1 MSRKKKLKYKNSGND
16 RHTFSRS
23 EDDEDMAVSA
33 VVLRKKSPSEVKSCN
48 DLTEESDTVCAKNKS
63 NLYLIKS
70 HSFIDKACQEP
81 DLSAIRSML
90 LESVSKNDKVKK
102 RPKSMPN
109 AASAKRES
117 FLRLS
122 IHRLSRSFSRIKAK
136 ESSAGNSSSSSNA
149 SGNEVYINEKLHKL
163 KEEEDVGS
171 VEDTTLVGDTTL
183 VETR

>member
-1 MSRKKKLKYKNSGND
+1 MSRKKKLKYKNSGNNN
-16 RHTFSRS
+16 RHKACRS

-48 DLTEESDTVCAKNKS
+48 DLTEDSDLMCLKNKS

-70 HSFIDKACQEP
+70 HSFIDESCQEP
-81 DLSAIRSML
+81 DFNEIRSML
-90 LESVSKNDKVKK
+90 LDSVSKDDKVKK

-122 IHRLSRSFSRIKAK
+122 IHRLSRSFSRVKAK
-136 ESSAGNSSSSSNA
+136 ESLLGNSSSSSGA
-149 SGNEVYINEKLHKL
+149 SGNEANLNEKLHKL
-163 KEEEDVGS
+163 NEEEDDS
-171 VEDTTLVGDTTL
+171 GDTTL
-183 VETR
+183 IDVDKR